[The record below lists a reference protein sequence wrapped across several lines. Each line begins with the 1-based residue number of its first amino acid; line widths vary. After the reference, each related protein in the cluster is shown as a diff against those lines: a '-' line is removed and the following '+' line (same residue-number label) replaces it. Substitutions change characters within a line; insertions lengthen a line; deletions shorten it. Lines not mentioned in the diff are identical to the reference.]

1 MNNRAGNSK
10 LKNKNENP
18 LNEEKFLNKKRKIDQ
33 ITYIKSNNS
42 NLKKGIKNNPE
53 NKSIQITKHSS
64 ESSTKKNENENENE
78 NVNEIKYGFYKPN
91 IKNINDKKIF
101 IGNLPYKINEKELK
115 KYYEKC
121 GKIKKVV
128 INKTND
134 GVSMGHWYIIF

>member
-1 MNNRAGNSK
+1 MNNQSANSK
-10 LKNKNENP
+10 LNNKNENS
-18 LNEEKFLNKKRKIDQ
+18 LNKEKFVNKKRKIGH
-33 ITYIKSNNS
+33 ITYNKTNNS
-42 NLKKGIKNNPE
+42 NLKKEIKNNPE
-53 NKSIQITKHSS
+53 NKSIQITKL
-64 ESSTKKNENENENE
+64 SSTKKNENENENE

-101 IGNLPYKINEKELK
+101 IGNLPYKTNERELK